1 MSASGR
7 PQIVRDRFSAY
18 ASSARSV
25 VKQNLTNDFVFSAK
39 AFVNEHKR

>member
-7 PQIVRDRFSAY
+7 PRIVRDCLSAY
-18 ASSARSV
+18 TSSDRSN
-25 VKQNLTNDFVFSAK
+25 VKQNLSNDFVFLAK